1 MSIVIQSFEGR
12 VRINL
17 RVFRCFL
24 TLRHIASKSQSKQA
38 QPYREV
44 AAMPARSS
52 PMAGIELRVNA

>member
-12 VRINL
+12 GTHQLARL
-17 RVFRCFL
+17 RCCL

-44 AAMPARSS
+44 AAGTALSS
-52 PMAGIELRVNA
+52 PMAGIKPRVNA